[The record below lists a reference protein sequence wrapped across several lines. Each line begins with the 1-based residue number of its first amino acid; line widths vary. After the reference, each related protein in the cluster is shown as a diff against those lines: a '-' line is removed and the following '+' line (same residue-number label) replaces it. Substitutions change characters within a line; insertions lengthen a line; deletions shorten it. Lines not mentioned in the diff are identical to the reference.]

1 MRDDPMSTGPWIA
14 PLPDPVIDVRHLP
27 GGRII
32 IRPGD
37 GSWAGLAEVGE
48 FEVGI
53 YFENDGSDTRF
64 TRGPDGDRVTWRLL
78 EGGAATPIA
87 AVERAIKAMRAEG
100 CCDAELEEMARA
112 AARAIGPLA

>member
-1 MRDDPMSTGPWIA
+1 VRTGPWLA
-14 PLPDPVIDVRHLP
+14 PLPETVIDVRHLP

-37 GSWAGLAEVGE
+37 GRWPGLAKAGE

-64 TRGPDGDRVTWRLL
+64 TRGPDGDRLTWQIV

-87 AVERAIKAMRAEG
+87 AVELAIETMRAEG
-100 CCDAELEEMARA
+100 CYDPELERLALE
-112 AARAIGPLA
+112 AARAVVASA